1 MASLKEIK
9 GRIASVKSTRKITAA
24 MKMIASAKLRKAQY
38 RIESFLPYQSR
49 LTTILNDFLASDRSD
64 FASPLSEIREPNR
77 VAIVA
82 FSSNSSLC
90 GAFNTN
96 AIRLLADK
104 LREYHSKN
112 YEIEV
117 YPIGKKVE
125 EFAKKQT
132 LPIEIHKDY
141 IDPQSEEPV
150 SFISL
155 MDKPAFEGAKALADR
170 IIADFLAKKIDR
182 VDLLYNHF
190 KSTGVQTP
198 TAEQFLPINLSAKA
212 DSPTIPVDYIIEP
225 DRNTLLNTLIPK
237 SLRSK
242 IYAVLLDSSAAEQA
256 ARTVAMQIATDN
268 ADEMLD
274 GLTIQYN
281 KQRQQ
286 AITSE
291 LLDIIGGS
299 EALK

>member
-49 LTTILNDFLASDRSD
+49 LTTILNNFLASDRND
-64 FASPLSEIREPNR
+64 FSSPLSENRETNR
-77 VAIVA
+77 VAIVV

-104 LREYHSKN
+104 LKEYHSKKI
-112 YEIEV
+112 EIEV

-125 EFAKKQT
+125 EYVKKQT
-132 LPIEIHKDY
+132 LPLEIHKTY
-141 IDPQSEEPV
+141 KLDPQSEPA

-155 MDKPAFEGAKALADR
+155 MDKPAFEGAKAIADR
-170 IIADFLAKKIDR
+170 IIADFLDKKIDK

-190 KSTGVQTP
+190 KSTGVQIP
-198 TAEQFLPINLSAKA
+198 TVEQFLPLDLSAKVGGQA
-212 DSPTIPVDYIIEP
+212 IPVDYIIEP

-274 GLTIQYN
+274 DLTIQYN